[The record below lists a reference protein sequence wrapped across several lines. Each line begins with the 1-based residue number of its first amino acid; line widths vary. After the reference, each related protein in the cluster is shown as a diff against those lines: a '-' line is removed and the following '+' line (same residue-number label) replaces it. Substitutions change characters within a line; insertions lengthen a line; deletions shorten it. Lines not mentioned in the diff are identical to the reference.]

1 MRKPTLIVTIV
12 RKGWGQPV
20 LEAAVKAGA
29 TGGTVLFGRG
39 IGVNEKDTIFGIP
52 IEPEKEIVLTLVQED
67 EAEGILEEIVRA
79 VELNEPG
86 RGLAFMVPVNKVV
99 GMPHI
104 ETLLPE

>member
-52 IEPEKEIVLTLVQED
+52 IEPEKEIVLTLVPEEAAESILD
-67 EAEGILEEIVRA
+67 EIAQA
-79 VELNEPG
+79 VQLNEPG
-86 RGLAFMVPVNKVV
+86 RGLAFILPVTKVV

-104 ETLLPE
+104 ETQTSE

>member
-1 MRKPTLIVTIV
+1 MRNPTLIVTIV

-20 LEAAVKAGA
+20 LEASVKAGA

-52 IEPEKEIVLTLVQED
+52 IEPEKEIILTLVQED
-67 EAEGILEEIVRA
+67 EAEGILEEIVQA
-79 VELNEPG
+79 AELNEPG
-86 RGLAFMVPVNKVV
+86 RGLAFILPVSKVV

-104 ETLLPE
+104 ETQGAD